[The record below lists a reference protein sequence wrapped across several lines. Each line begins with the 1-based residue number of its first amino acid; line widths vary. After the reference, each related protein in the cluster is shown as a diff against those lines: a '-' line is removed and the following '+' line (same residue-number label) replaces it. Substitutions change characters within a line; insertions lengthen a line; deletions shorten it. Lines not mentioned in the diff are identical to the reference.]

1 MKIGFGIGV
10 MNVRTYSLSELDRRI
25 RKAQGIQLLIR
36 SRREQRASDNK
47 PRTEEE
53 KLLLMEIS
61 NRKWQRNMVR
71 IGERTW
77 RYIGE

>member
-1 MKIGFGIGV
+1 MK
-10 MNVRTYSLSELDRRI
+10 VRTYSLPELDRRI

-36 SRREQRASDNK
+36 ARREQRAVDNK

-53 KLLLMEIS
+53 KLLLMEMS
-61 NRKWQRNMVR
+61 SRKWQRNMLR